1 MSLFNKLVE
10 KIDVFQAKRKLNVS
24 NSVSLSELNSFFQ
37 SRAAGYTGTDLS
49 EITYFTCLKVLSEAL
64 GKLSIHLHDGENN
77 RITTHDSYR
86 AVKVRP
92 NKYMT
97 PFNFKVLMEYSRNHY
112 GNAYAFIKHDAA
124 GKLEGLYPLDSR
136 QVQMWV
142 ADTPDFTSRAFFY
155 RYFDPKGGRNYWLN
169 PSDVLHLKGGLSQDG
184 LVGMCVREVL
194 ARNMEGNKAAQGFLN
209 DLYQKGLTASAVVK
223 FVGDLSKEK
232 KESLVKEL
240 SGFRGAGGDRIIPLP
255 LGFDI
260 VPLDL
265 KLTDSQFYEL
275 KKFSSLQ
282 VAAAFGIKPNH
293 LNNYDKSS
301 YSNSEMQ
308 NLTFYVDTLLAIL
321 TQWEEE
327 LNYKLLTNEEIEQGL
342 SYQFNVG
349 TILRGDIKT
358 QSESLRNYVSGSI
371 YTINE
376 ARKKAGLPPAPGGDV
391 IVVNGSYTDLDKL
404 GNAYA
409 KGGE

>member
-1 MSLFNKLVE
+1 
-10 KIDVFQAKRKLNVS
+10 
-24 NSVSLSELNSFFQ
+24 
-37 SRAAGYTGTDLS
+37 
-49 EITYFTCLKVLSEAL
+49 
-64 GKLSIHLHDGENN
+64 
-77 RITTHDSYR
+77 
-86 AVKVRP
+86 
-92 NKYMT
+92 
-97 PFNFKVLMEYSRNHY
+97 
-112 GNAYAFIKHDAA
+112 
-124 GKLEGLYPLDSR
+124 
-136 QVQMWV
+136 
-142 ADTPDFTSRAFFY
+142 
-155 RYFDPKGGRNYWLN
+155 
-169 PSDVLHLKGGLSQDG
+169 
-184 LVGMCVREVL
+184 MCVREVL

-240 SGFRGAGGDRIIPLP
+240 SGFGGAGGDRIIPLP

-342 SYQFNVG
+342 SYQLMSELFYGVTLKRSLNLCETTSAAVFIRS
-349 TILRGDIKT
+349 TKQERKLDCHPHRAATSLLSTVHILT
-358 QSESLRNYVSGSI
+358 L
-371 YTINE
+371 IN
-376 ARKKAGLPPAPGGDV
+376 
-391 IVVNGSYTDLDKL
+391 
-404 GNAYA
+404 
-409 KGGE
+409 

>member
-1 MSLFNKLVE
+1 MNKDDDMWLPENWAKANPLNLWSDDLNMDQE
-10 KIDVFQAKRKLNVS
+10 KIKRMAEKALEAKEKGDTELLNFMTK
-24 NSVSLSELNSFFQ
+24 SLNIWVTYS
-37 SRAAGYTGTDLS
+37 AGSLLDIAKWKQCESDLTLEDMKGRECYLGIDLS
-49 EITYFTCLKVLSEAL
+49 
-64 GKLSIHLHDGENN
+64 
-77 RITTHDSYR
+77 
-86 AVKVRP
+86 
-92 NKYMT
+92 
-97 PFNFKVLMEYSRNHY
+97 
-112 GNAYAFIKHDAA
+112 
-124 GKLEGLYPLDSR
+124 
-136 QVQMWV
+136 Q
-142 ADTPDFTSRAFFY
+142 
-155 RYFDPKGGRNYWLN
+155 
-169 PSDVLHLKGGLSQDG
+169 
-184 LVGMCVREVL
+184 
-194 ARNMEGNKAAQGFLN
+194 
-209 DLYQKGLTASAVVK
+209 
-223 FVGDLSKEK
+223 
-232 KESLVKEL
+232 
-240 SGFRGAGGDRIIPLP
+240 GGDRIIPLP

>member
-1 MSLFNKLVE
+1 
-10 KIDVFQAKRKLNVS
+10 
-24 NSVSLSELNSFFQ
+24 
-37 SRAAGYTGTDLS
+37 
-49 EITYFTCLKVLSEAL
+49 
-64 GKLSIHLHDGENN
+64 
-77 RITTHDSYR
+77 
-86 AVKVRP
+86 
-92 NKYMT
+92 
-97 PFNFKVLMEYSRNHY
+97 
-112 GNAYAFIKHDAA
+112 
-124 GKLEGLYPLDSR
+124 
-136 QVQMWV
+136 
-142 ADTPDFTSRAFFY
+142 
-155 RYFDPKGGRNYWLN
+155 
-169 PSDVLHLKGGLSQDG
+169 
-184 LVGMCVREVL
+184 MCVREVL

-240 SGFRGAGGDRIIPLP
+240 SGFGGAGGDRIIPLP

>member
-1 MSLFNKLVE
+1 MSLLNKLAQKVSALGE
-10 KIDVFQAKRKLNVS
+10 KKSSQMN
-24 NSVSLSELNSFFQ
+24 NSVSLSELNAFFQ
-37 SRAAGYTGTDLS
+37 SQASGYTGTDLS

-64 GKLSIHLHDGENN
+64 GKLSIHLQDAENN
-77 RITTHDSYR
+77 RITSHDTYH
-86 AVKVRP
+86 VMKVRA
-92 NKYMT
+92 NQYMT
-97 PFNFKVLMEYSRNHY
+97 PYNFRLLMEYARNHY
-112 GNAYAFIKHDAA
+112 GNAYAYIKHDAR

-136 QVQMWV
+136 QVQIWV
-142 ADTPDFTSRAFFY
+142 GDTPDFTNRAFFY
-155 RYFDPKGGRNYWLN
+155 RYFDTKGGRNYWLN
-169 PSDVLHLKGGLSQDG
+169 PSDVLHFKGGLSQDG
-184 LVGMCVREVL
+184 LTGMCVREVL

-209 DLYQKGLTASAVVK
+209 DLYQKGLTATAVVK
-223 FVGDLSKEK
+223 YVGDLDEK
-232 KESLVKEL
+232 KKTALVKEL
-240 SGFRGAGGDRIIPLP
+240 ATFGGSGSERIIPLP

-282 VAAAFGIKPNH
+282 VAAAFGIKPNQ

-301 YSNSEMQ
+301 YANSEMQ

-321 TQWEEE
+321 TQWEDE
-327 LNYKLLTNEEIEQGL
+327 LNYKLLTVAEIEQGL
-342 SYQFNVG
+342 GYKFNVS

-376 ARKKAGLPPAPGGDV
+376 ARRRAGLPPVDDGDV
-391 IVVNGSYTDLDKL
+391 IVVNGSYSDLEDL
-404 GNAYA
+404 GKAYA

>member
-1 MSLFNKLVE
+1 
-10 KIDVFQAKRKLNVS
+10 
-24 NSVSLSELNSFFQ
+24 
-37 SRAAGYTGTDLS
+37 
-49 EITYFTCLKVLSEAL
+49 
-64 GKLSIHLHDGENN
+64 
-77 RITTHDSYR
+77 
-86 AVKVRP
+86 
-92 NKYMT
+92 
-97 PFNFKVLMEYSRNHY
+97 
-112 GNAYAFIKHDAA
+112 
-124 GKLEGLYPLDSR
+124 
-136 QVQMWV
+136 MWV

-240 SGFRGAGGDRIIPLP
+240 SGFGGAGGDRIIPLP

-282 VAAAFGIKPNH
+282 VDAAFGIKP
-293 LNNYDKSS
+293 
-301 YSNSEMQ
+301 
-308 NLTFYVDTLLAIL
+308 I
-321 TQWEEE
+321 
-327 LNYKLLTNEEIEQGL
+327 I
-342 SYQFNVG
+342 
-349 TILRGDIKT
+349 
-358 QSESLRNYVSGSI
+358 
-371 YTINE
+371 
-376 ARKKAGLPPAPGGDV
+376 
-391 IVVNGSYTDLDKL
+391 
-404 GNAYA
+404 
-409 KGGE
+409 